1 MQCVPLSRLVRE
13 LGHEHDH
20 QIAQFYN
27 RYHPSSSWSPF
38 SPAFDDLFFSRRG
51 GSNVLNKFF
60 RAMDS
65 ELDNQRREQS
75 RRDGRRQGGQLR
87 DNTNNAASTSN
98 TNTNST
104 TNAANTNVSPSS
116 SSAPAKRGS
125 SSGSSVD
132 RYEVNNPFAPYPY
145 SSFWSP
151 FLSAFPSAAY
161 QPILPSITLNVYST
175 PTEYQIQ
182 AELPGV
188 KKEEIVISIEK
199 GTLTIEA
206 ERKEERNL
214 RPKKESSATSTAT
227 TATEAKTN
235 TTQTADD
242 SSSSSSASSTQ
253 TADKSEASSSSVT
266 SAGSTAAPASS
277 AADANDEVEELH
289 VESHYGKVSR
299 SISLPD
305 DAEFD
310 SMTAKY
316 EDGVIKIEIPRKQL
330 PRDERKVVQL
340 Q

>member
-13 LGHEHDH
+13 LGHEPDH
-20 QIAQFYN
+20 QVVRFYN
-27 RYHPSSSWSPF
+27 RYHPSSSWSPS

-60 RAMDS
+60 RAIDS
-65 ELDNQRREQS
+65 EFDNQRREQS
-75 RRDGRRQGGQLR
+75 RRDGRRQQAQVR
-87 DNTNNAASTSN
+87 DNTNNSASTTN
-98 TNTNST
+98 TNTS
-104 TNAANTNVSPSS
+104 VSPSS
-116 SSAPAKRGS
+116 STAPAKRGS
-125 SSGSSVD
+125 SSGSSID
-132 RYEVNNPFAPYPY
+132 RYDVNNPFPLL
-145 SSFWSP
+145 WSP

-175 PTEYQIQ
+175 PTQYQIQ

-214 RPKKESSATSTAT
+214 RPKKESSGSNAAT

-235 TTQTADD
+235 ATQTADD
-242 SSSSSSASSTQ
+242 SSSSTSATSAQ
-253 TADKSEASSSSVT
+253 TEDKSEPSSSNVA
-266 SAGSTAAPASS
+266 SAGTATPTATA
-277 AADANDEVEELH
+277 AADASDELEELH

-316 EDGVIKIEIPRKQL
+316 EDGVIKIEIPRQQL